1 MELIM
6 VIFCKFF
13 NEQSRP
19 GSCQFYNEI
28 NVKIITVKYATEMPF

>member
-28 NVKIITVKYATEMPF
+28 ITVKYAIEMPF